1 MTTAGSQ
8 DAARLASDSDA
19 SSLVGQVSP
28 PCVAAHLGERRVRAE
43 LRSTEEGGEA
53 AAEGGA
59 AGGGEAEE
67 EEEEEEEEVEEELS
81 VLRLAPDGSLH
92 VAVDGWLRA
101 GALES

>member
-53 AAEGGA
+53 AAEGDE
-59 AGGGEAEE
+59 AGGGEA
-67 EEEEEEEEVEEELS
+67 EEEEEEEVEEELS